1 MVIKSHLSQI
11 KSLRKID
18 FISYMTTNFYNEFNT
33 PTLQDK
39 HVDGFRS
46 LFCFKMLKEI
56 WEGENMMKWL
66 KMV

>member
-1 MVIKSHLSQI
+1 MSDEIHSIFHFL
-11 KSLRKID
+11 LD
-18 FISYMTTNFYNEFNT
+18 NNFYNEFNT

-39 HVDGFRS
+39 HVDGFHS